1 MPAPE
6 LTRPAVG
13 APSRIDAV
21 VFNVVVDALLSPDI
35 VWAMLPNILRAAQ
48 ALFRSHQLSSRRI
61 RAFRAT
67 PLARDTFCYIDAQDR
82 GRQVFRA
89 APLAGTVDVFLDVH
103 FP

>member
-1 MPAPE
+1 M
-6 LTRPAVG
+6 
-13 APSRIDAV
+13 

-48 ALFRSHQLSSRRI
+48 ALFRSHRLSSRRF

-67 PLARDTFCYIDAQDR
+67 PLARDTFYHIAAQDR
-82 GRQVFRA
+82 DRQVFRA
-89 APLAGTVDVFLDVH
+89 ASLAGMVDVFLDVH

>member
-6 LTRPAVG
+6 LTGPVTG

-21 VFNVVVDALLSPDI
+21 VFNVAVDALLSPDI
-35 VWAMLPNILRAAQ
+35 VWAILPNILRAAH
-48 ALFRSHQLSSRRI
+48 ALFRPHRLSWRRF
-61 RAFRAT
+61 RTFRAT
-67 PLARDTFCYIDAQDR
+67 PLARDTFYHIAAQDR
-82 GRQVFRA
+82 DRQVFRA

>member
-21 VFNVVVDALLSPDI
+21 VLNVAVDALLSPDI
-35 VWAMLPNILRAAQ
+35 VWAMLPNIPRAAQ
-48 ALFRSHQLSSRRI
+48 ALFRSHQLSSRRF
-61 RAFRAT
+61 RAFHAT

-82 GRQVFRA
+82 DRQVFRA
-89 APLAGTVDVFLDVH
+89 APLAGTADVVLDVH